1 MAVSTAA
8 SAQHDNGYKQ
18 LKDDYQ
24 AEIPETGTPGPSD
37 RLPRK
42 T

>member
-8 SAQHDNGYKQ
+8 SAQHNKGYKQ